1 MLVIIMGEKAF
12 IGAGVAIV
20 IGLITY
26 YSYGKKHAHP
36 RETPFHTFKQEFL
49 NPTPEEHKRR
59 EEMFHMA
66 DLGGKNHLTLKEFQH
81 ALKHLGF
88 KYDSDETRLIFH
100 KADLNEDGII
110 DIDEF
115 LSSFENAEQE

>member
-1 MLVIIMGEKAF
+1 MGEKAY
-12 IGAGVAIV
+12 IGAAAAIV
-20 IGLITY
+20 IGAIIY
-26 YSYGKKHAHP
+26 YGYGKKHAHP
-36 RETPFHTFKQEFL
+36 RETPFDTFKQEFL

-66 DLGGKNHLTLKEFQH
+66 DFGGKNHLTIKEFQH

-88 KYDSDETRLIFH
+88 KYNSDETRLIFH
-100 KADLNEDGII
+100 KADLNGDGVI

-115 LSSFENAEQE
+115 LNSFEKGEEE